1 MLYIYIYIYI
11 YVIFIYIFKSKVI
24 LFYIFD
30 YINSSNM
37 DKTRQ
42 GSLLV
47 TEYDL
52 KHLVLPI
59 ILSGGVK

>member
-1 MLYIYIYIYI
+1 
-11 YVIFIYIFKSKVI
+11 
-24 LFYIFD
+24 
-30 YINSSNM
+30 M

-42 GSLLV
+42 GTLLV